1 MSQAQPQ
8 TQPQPEK
15 PVDPYQKYKDF
26 KWQNPEQFKNGPIDD
41 ETRKCRDCICCII
54 FIVLFA
60 LCIVVAGFGF
70 KEGKPSQLFYFYD
83 EDGNACGHDPGFED
97 YKYLYFTS
105 VLDGLK
111 KFDTDKMLDA
121 VCVKECPK
129 KLTEF
134 EDPEGS
140 GKKYVKLLCH
150 PTKKNTNCYIGSSNF
165 YESKAFIEKI
175 CFPKSDDEIEYD
187 KNTQQLIEIYDP
199 ETGETFKKVINN
211 DDTTY
216 ASGDTNRER
225 PFIAQD
231 VIDGS
236 KDPKESSARLINL
249 SYFTQLFT
257 LWINDLYV
265 TRWAILASVGWS
277 FFLAMFYFVFL
288 RCCAGFITFLIILL
302 VQAGLIV
309 LAVYFNML
317 SKKEEEKEAESD
329 TTDYAFFWVFTALAA
344 IWFLFILIMCNRI
357 RLAIA
362 ITEVTS
368 KYINKTCCIVFVP
381 FLFFVILVIWLAYW
395 IVLLVYLYTAGEF
408 DKSSIK
414 IFASFKMDEKL
425 EYGFW
430 YHIVML
436 FYITAVIEAYSQF
449 VYASSACIWYF
460 TFEKGTENHPI
471 AKSFYRGFRYHFGS
485 IVFGAT
491 IIAIIRFLMFFV
503 EYVKKQM
510 EKTTGKS
517 KGKCFKC
524 IFCVIECCLGCCNK
538 IMEFINKHAYI
549 QIALKGDN
557 FCTAAWEGFGLIIR
571 NLGRFSV
578 LALIGGMFSLI
589 GTLFITVGSCII
601 GYFLITQVDYFSK
614 DLNSCVLPEVAFG
627 LIGFIMGRVSM
638 SIFSVSS
645 DALIHS
651 FLLDEELNKGQPKAF
666 PDLQKFMSDER

>member
-1 MSQAQPQ
+1 MSQQQVQA
-8 TQPQPEK
+8 QPQPEK
-15 PVDPYQKYKDF
+15 PKDPYQKYKDF
-26 KWQNPEQFKNGPIDD
+26 KWQNPDQFKNGPIDD

-54 FIVLFA
+54 FILIVI
-60 LCIVVAGFGF
+60 LCVVVAAFGF
-70 KEGKPSQLFYFYD
+70 KEGKPSQLLYFYD
-83 EDGNACGHDPGFED
+83 DDGKACGHDEGYED
-97 YKYLYFTS
+97 YPYLYFTN
-105 VLDGLK
+105 VVNGLK
-111 KFDTDKMLDA
+111 SFDTDKMLQA
-121 VCVKECPK
+121 VCVKKCPAK
-129 KLTEF
+129 KSDVPDTNPNKVKLDCHTTKLTTSCSIDE
-134 EDPEGS
+134 
-140 GKKYVKLLCH
+140 K
-150 PTKKNTNCYIGSSNF
+150 NF
-165 YESKAFIEKI
+165 YESKAFIKKI
-175 CFPKSDDEIEYD
+175 CFPKSNDEIEYD
-187 KNTQQLIEIYDP
+187 STNQFLAEIYDP
-199 ETGETFKKVINN
+199 ETGETFKKVINHI
-211 DDTTY
+211 DTTKVPDPVT
-216 ASGDTNRER
+216 GEDRI
-225 PFIAQD
+225 FIAQD

-236 KDPKESSARLINL
+236 NDPKEASARLINL

-265 TRWAILASVGWS
+265 TRYAIVASIGWS
-277 FFLAMFYFVFL
+277 FFLAMFYFLFL
-288 RCCAGFITFLIILL
+288 RCCAGFITFLIIML

-309 LAVYFNML
+309 LAVYFNIL
-317 SKKEEEKEAESD
+317 SRKEEEKAAESD

-344 IWFLFILIMCNRI
+344 AWLLFILIMCNRI

-381 FLFFVILVIWLAYW
+381 FLFFVVLVIWLAYW
-395 IVLLVYLYTAGEF
+395 IVMLVFLYTAGEF
-408 DKSSIK
+408 DRDSIK

-430 YHIVML
+430 FHIVML
-436 FYITAVIEAYSQF
+436 FYITAIIEAYSQF

-510 EKTTGKS
+510 EKTTGKT

-524 IFCVIECCLGCCNK
+524 IFCCIECCLACCNK

-549 QIALKGDN
+549 QIALKGDS

-571 NLGRFSV
+571 NLGRFTV
-578 LALIGGMFSLI
+578 LAVIGTVFTLI

-601 GYFLITQVDYFSK
+601 GYFLITKVDYFSK

-627 LIGFIMGRVSM
+627 LIGFVMGRVSM

-666 PDLQKFMSDER
+666 PDLQKFMSEER